1 MEKFTGKKRI
11 LLVPASWLNTV
22 ANILS
27 NISSPKHTVSVK
39 IEGVGEGA
47 NLIIDIIPDAAARE
61 MRSVL
66 SADFICRG
74 AQNLLGDGLKWSERG
89 LTIDKDW
96 LQREIRQ
103 VDKA

>member
-27 NISSPKHTVSVK
+27 NISSPKRTVSVK

-47 NLIIDIIPDAAARE
+47 NLRIDIIPDAAARE
-61 MRSVL
+61 MRSAL
-66 SADFICRG
+66 SSEFICRG
-74 AQNLLGDGLKWSERG
+74 DQNLLGDGLKWSERG